1 MIMTSTALNPMGST
15 LVVTNKQPLS
25 TSAAVA
31 SMMNTGAPPNTT
43 APPPQGNYT
52 IAVWKL

>member
-1 MIMTSTALNPMGST
+1 MTSTALNPMGST